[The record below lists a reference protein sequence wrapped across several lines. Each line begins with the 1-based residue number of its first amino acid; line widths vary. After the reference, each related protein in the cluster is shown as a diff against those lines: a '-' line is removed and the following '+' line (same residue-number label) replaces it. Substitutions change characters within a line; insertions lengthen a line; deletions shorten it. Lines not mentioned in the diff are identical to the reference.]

1 MGSRNINFNCINPG
15 FTKTSYFSKFKK
27 KKLYDW
33 TLNKI
38 SMKRWAESGEISKL
52 VVFLAS
58 NNSSYINGEVINIDG
73 GWN

>member
-1 MGSRNINFNCINPG
+1 MN
-15 FTKTSYFSKFKK
+15 
-27 KKLYDW
+27 
-33 TLNKI
+33 
-38 SMKRWAESGEISKL
+38 RWAESSEISKL

>member
-1 MGSRNINFNCINPG
+1 
-15 FTKTSYFSKFKK
+15 
-27 KKLYDW
+27 
-33 TLNKI
+33 
-38 SMKRWAESGEISKL
+38 MKRWAESGEISKL